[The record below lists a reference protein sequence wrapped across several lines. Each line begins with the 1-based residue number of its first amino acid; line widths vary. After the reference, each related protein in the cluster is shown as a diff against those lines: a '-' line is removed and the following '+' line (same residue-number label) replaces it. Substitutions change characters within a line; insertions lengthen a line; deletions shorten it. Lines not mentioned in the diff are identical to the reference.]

1 MGAGGHIGAMVKS
14 IRMNR
19 NARPSKY
26 RKKPDLDFSYE
37 KNKLKF
43 KEPSKGDLD
52 SILYKIRRRKNRENL
67 LFKQF
72 KTVTFIMIG
81 LVCIIYLFV
90 G

>member
-26 RKKPDLDFSYE
+26 REKPDINYTYK

-43 KEPSKGDLD
+43 KEPSKDDLD
-52 SILYKIRRRKNRENL
+52 SILYKIRRRKNRENIM
-67 LFKQF
+67 FKQF
-72 KTVTFIMIG
+72 KMVTFILIG
-81 LVCIIYLFV
+81 LVCFIYLIV